1 MNKKDRE
8 DVKAIVEEALKN
20 NGKELRS
27 VDVGDVAWCIFCST
41 LLLTVFGAIVVL
53 ILNLAGIV

>member
-27 VDVGDVAWCIFCST
+27 VDVGDVGWCIFCSAV
-41 LLLTVFGAIVVL
+41 LLAVFGAMIAA
-53 ILNLAGIV
+53 ILALAGVV

>member
-27 VDVGDVAWCIFCST
+27 VDVGDVGWCIFCSAV
-41 LLLTVFGAIVVL
+41 LMAVFGAMIAA
-53 ILNLAGIV
+53 ILALAGVV

>member
-20 NGKELRS
+20 NGKELRT
-27 VDVGDVAWCIFCST
+27 VDVGDVAGCIFCSAV
-41 LLLTVFGAIVVL
+41 LLGVFGAMIFML
-53 ILNLAGIV
+53 LALAGIV

>member
-20 NGKELRS
+20 NGKELHT
-27 VDVGDVAWCIFCST
+27 VDVGDVAWCIFCSAAI
-41 LLLTVFGAIVVL
+41 LGVFGAM
-53 ILNLAGIV
+53 ILLLLAVAGIV

>member
-20 NGKELRS
+20 NGKELRTI
-27 VDVGDVAWCIFCST
+27 DVGDVAWCIFCSAV
-41 LLLTVFGAIVVL
+41 LLAVFGAMIFS
-53 ILNLAGIV
+53 ILALAGVL

>member
-27 VDVGDVAWCIFCST
+27 VDVGDVAWCIFCSAV
-41 LLLTVFGAIVVL
+41 LLAVFGAMIAV
-53 ILNLAGIV
+53 ILALAGVV

>member
-41 LLLTVFGAIVVL
+41 ILLTVFGAIVVL

>member
-20 NGKELRS
+20 NGKELRT
-27 VDVGDVAWCIFCST
+27 VDVGDVAWCMFCST
-41 LLLTVFGAIVVL
+41 LLLGVFGAMIFM
-53 ILNLAGIV
+53 ILALAGVV

>member
-20 NGKELRS
+20 NGKELHT
-27 VDVGDVAWCIFCST
+27 VDVGDVAWCIFCSAA
-41 LLLTVFGAIVVL
+41 LLGVFGAMIFALLALVGVV
-53 ILNLAGIV
+53 

>member
-20 NGKELRS
+20 NSKELHT
-27 VDVGDVAWCIFCST
+27 VDVGDVGWCIFCSAV
-41 LLLTVFGAIVVL
+41 LLAVFGAFVAL

>member
-20 NGKELRS
+20 NSKELHT

-41 LLLTVFGAIVVL
+41 MLLGVFGAMVVL
-53 ILNLAGIV
+53 ILNIAGII

>member
-20 NGKELRS
+20 NGKELRT
-27 VDVGDVAWCIFCST
+27 VDVGDVAWCIFCSAV
-41 LLLTVFGAIVVL
+41 LIGVFGAFVAL

>member
-27 VDVGDVAWCIFCST
+27 VDVGDVAWCIFCSAV
-41 LLLTVFGAIVVL
+41 LLAVFGAMVAV
-53 ILNLAGIV
+53 ILALAGVV

>member
-20 NGKELRS
+20 NSKELRS
-27 VDVGDVAWCIFCST
+27 VDVGDVAWCVFCSVA
-41 LLLTVFGAIVVL
+41 LLALFGAMIFA
-53 ILNLAGIV
+53 ILSLAGVV

>member
-20 NGKELRS
+20 NSKELHT

-41 LLLTVFGAIVVL
+41 LLLAVFGGMILL
-53 ILNLAGIV
+53 ILALAGIV

>member
-20 NGKELRS
+20 NSKELHT
-27 VDVGDVAWCIFCST
+27 VDVGDVAWCIFCSA
-41 LLLTVFGAIVVL
+41 LLLAVFGAMVIL

>member
-8 DVKAIVEEALKN
+8 DVKVIVEEALKN

-27 VDVGDVAWCIFCST
+27 VDVGDVAWCIFCSAV
-41 LLLTVFGAIVVL
+41 LLGVFGAMIVA
-53 ILNLAGIV
+53 ILALAGIV

>member
-8 DVKAIVEEALKN
+8 DVKAIVEEALKS

-27 VDVGDVAWCIFCST
+27 VDVGDVAWCIFCSAV
-41 LLLTVFGAIVVL
+41 LLAVFGAMIAA
-53 ILNLAGIV
+53 ILALAGVV

>member
-20 NGKELRS
+20 NGKELHT
-27 VDVGDVAWCIFCST
+27 VDIGDVAWCIFCSAV
-41 LLLTVFGAIVVL
+41 LLGVFGAMIFAL
-53 ILNLAGIV
+53 LALVGIV

>member
-20 NGKELRS
+20 NGKELRT
-27 VDVGDVAWCIFCST
+27 VDVGDVAWCIFCSA
-41 LLLTVFGAIVVL
+41 LLLGVFGAMIVAVL
-53 ILNLAGIV
+53 ALAGIV

>member
-20 NGKELRS
+20 NGKELHT
-27 VDVGDVAWCIFCST
+27 VDIGDVAWCIFCSAV
-41 LLLTVFGAIVVL
+41 LLGVFGAMIVA
-53 ILNLAGIV
+53 ILALAGIV

>member
-27 VDVGDVAWCIFCST
+27 VDVGDVAWCIF
-41 LLLTVFGAIVVL
+41 
-53 ILNLAGIV
+53 

>member
-20 NGKELRS
+20 NSKELHT
-27 VDVGDVAWCIFCST
+27 VDVGDVAWCIFCSA
-41 LLLTVFGAIVVL
+41 LLLGVFGAMIFML
-53 ILNLAGIV
+53 LAMAGII

>member
-20 NGKELRS
+20 NGKELHT
-27 VDVGDVAWCIFCST
+27 VDVGDVGWCIFCSAV
-41 LLLTVFGAIVVL
+41 LLAVFGAMIVL
-53 ILNLAGIV
+53 ILNLVGIV

>member
-41 LLLTVFGAIVVL
+41 MLLTVFGAIVVL
-53 ILNLAGIV
+53 ILNLAGVI